1 MQETPSTESRP
12 ARIMIAGGGT
22 GGHIIPALAIAD
34 ELRTRYGT
42 EILFVGTARGL
53 ESRLVPQAGYRLA
66 LIRVGQLNRVS
77 LATRLLTLIDLPLGL
92 LQCGRLLRRFR
103 PDVVI
108 GVGGYASGPVMGA
121 AILLGIPTLAFEP
134 NAVPG
139 LANRLI
145 GSRVKAGA
153 VNFEPAARYFRNA
166 HVTGIPV
173 RSEFFH
179 LAARAAGAAPH
190 LLVFGGSQGAR
201 ALNALMP
208 KIASS
213 LLSRVPRLTILHQ
226 AGARHAETTLAAYR
240 ESGAPAER
248 WQVGPFLDDMPRRF
262 EAADLVLA
270 RSGASTVAELAAAG
284 KPAVLVPLPT
294 AADDHQRKNAEVMA
308 EAGAAH
314 VLLEPDLTAEQLEG
328 TLSDLLAAPDELR
341 RMSENARTLAHPDAA
356 ERIASMAMALARGDF
371 PRQPV

>member
-1 MQETPSTESRP
+1 M
-12 ARIMIAGGGT
+12 RILIAGGGT

-34 ELRTRYGT
+34 ELKARHGA

-53 ESRLVPQAGYRLA
+53 ESRLVPQAGYGLE

-77 LATRLLTLIDLPLGL
+77 LATRLRTLVDLPMGF
-92 LQCGRLLRRFR
+92 LQCVRLLRRFR

-121 AILLGIPTLAFEP
+121 AILTRIPTLAFEP
-134 NAVPG
+134 NAMPG

-145 GSRVKAGA
+145 GSRVKAAA
-153 VNFEPAARYFRNA
+153 VNFEPALSYFRNA
-166 HVTGIPV
+166 HITGIPV
-173 RSEFFH
+173 RAEFFH
-179 LAARAAGAAPH
+179 LAPRPVGAAPH

-201 ALNALMP
+201 TLNAIMP
-208 KIASS
+208 KIAKS
-213 LLSRVPRLTILHQ
+213 LLDRVPGLTILHQ

-240 ESGAPAER
+240 ESGAPSDR
-248 WQVGPFLDDMPRRF
+248 WQVEAFLDDMSRRF

-284 KPAVLVPLPT
+284 KPAVLIPLPT

-308 EAGAAH
+308 EAGAAR
-314 VLLEPDLTAEQLEG
+314 VLLEPDLTSEQLEK
-328 TLSDLLAAPDELR
+328 TLIELLGAQQALR
-341 RMSENARTLAHPDAA
+341 QMADKARTLGHPDAA
-356 ERIASMAMALARGDF
+356 GRIAEMAVDLEHRG
-371 PRQPV
+371 QGV